1 MAMGY
6 FQAKDIEGSATASG
20 FEKWTPIAAIAAEA
34 FRDVQQGG
42 FAQVSSSRMT
52 GNTYHRIKVTL
63 KLDKAYPKLMKA
75 ALGGEPISDVKV
87 AIVQTIKGKPEK
99 ITEME
104 LKNVLLTDCSVV
116 GVDGKPDAELVVTMM
131 PTEAKHTFTEFD
143 DEKGS
148 KKGDVSSTFSV
159 KESKTS

>member
-6 FQAKDIEGSATASG
+6 FQAKDIDGSATATG
-20 FEKWTPIAAIAAEA
+20 FEKWCPVTEINADA

-52 GNTYHRIKVTL
+52 GNTYHKVTVKL

-104 LKNVLLTDCSVV
+104 LKNVLLTECRVV
-116 GVDGKPDAELVVTMM
+116 GVDGKPDAELVVVMM

-143 DEKGS
+143 DEKGT